1 MANLALIIPTS
12 ISLYQENKNKYG
24 DLMAQTSMAQLNT
37 EQSLSM
43 LTLNQW
49 FSYQDCT
56 FLPLN
61 NVPNKQL
68 GLFSIAFAG
77 DFNTS
82 HVTSIIDF
90 LAKHNQIVTAICQYQ
105 PDLGLAPALCFYTQN
120 AEQAINPLEL
130 QTFSSTLDCQL
141 VQVATPPNLYEPGLL
156 VMDMDS
162 TAITIECIDEIA
174 RLANVY
180 DEVASVTALAMAGKL
195 DFSESLNQRVAKLAG
210 IEKSLIEELK
220 NTLPLMPGIKVL
232 CQILKQHN
240 WYLAIASGG
249 FVPFAERVQALIH
262 LDEVHA
268 NVLEFEG
275 DKLTGKVLGTIVD
288 AQQKAVVLEMLQQ
301 KLGLEKIQTVAIG
314 DGANDLVMMAKAGL
328 GVAVHGKPKVVEQA
342 QAAICQGSLLQLL
355 YMLAIP
361 LGEEP
366 TF

>member
-1 MANLALIIPTS
+1 MANLAFILPLQFV
-12 ISLYQENKNKYG
+12 LYQWNKNKHG
-24 DLMAQTSMAQLNT
+24 DPMSQISMAQLT
-37 EQSLSM
+37 SQQSLSM

-49 FSYQDCT
+49 FAH
-56 FLPLN
+56 N
-61 NVPNKQL
+61 NGIFTLFDGVPNTQE

-77 DFNTS
+77 DFNA
-82 HVTSIIDF
+82 TSIDTFIQF
-90 LAKHNQIVTAICQYQ
+90 LAHHGQTVTALCQYQ
-105 PDLGLAPALCFYTQN
+105 PDLGLSPALCFYTQN
-120 AEQAINPLEL
+120 TTQSINPLTL
-130 QTFSSTLDCQL
+130 KAFSETLECQL
-141 VQVATPPNLYEPGLL
+141 VQINTPPNLYEPGLL

-180 DEVASVTALAMAGKL
+180 DDVASVTALAMAGKL
-195 DFSESLNQRVAKLAG
+195 DFSESLNQRVGKLKG

-220 NTLPLMPGIKVL
+220 NTLPLMPGIKAL
-232 CQILKQHN
+232 CQVLKHHN

-249 FVPFAERVQALIH
+249 FVPFAERVKELIN
-262 LDEVHA
+262 LDEIHA
-268 NVLEFEG
+268 NVLEFKD

-288 AQQKAVVLEMLQQ
+288 AQQKAVILESLQA

-342 QAAICQGSLLQLL
+342 QAAICKGSLLQLL

-361 LGEEP
+361 LNKK
-366 TF
+366 

>member
-1 MANLALIIPTS
+1 MSQIN
-12 ISLYQENKNKYG
+12 
-24 DLMAQTSMAQLNT
+24 MAQSAA
-37 EQSLSM
+37 EQPLQH
-43 LTLNQW
+43 LTLNTW
-49 FSYQDCT
+49 FSYSGGVFT
-56 FLPLN
+56 PLDH
-61 NVPNKQL
+61 VPEKKS

-77 DFNTS
+77 DFEEKHIIN
-82 HVTSIIDF
+82 IIDF
-90 LAKHNQIVTAICQYQ
+90 LATHNQTVTAMCQYQ
-105 PDLGLAPALCFYTQN
+105 PDLGLAPALCFYAQN
-120 AEQAINPLEL
+120 CVQAINPLVL
-130 QTFSSTLDCQL
+130 QEFSNTLDCQL

-174 RLANVY
+174 RLADVY

-220 NTLPLMPGIKVL
+220 GVLPLMPGIKAL

-249 FVPFAERVQALIH
+249 FVPFAERVQALIN

-268 NVLEFEG
+268 NVLEFKD

-288 AQQKAVVLEMLQQ
+288 AQQKAIILESLQQ
-301 KLGLEKIQTVAIG
+301 KLGLEKSQTVAIG
-314 DGANDLVMMAKAGL
+314 DGANDLIMMAKAGL

-342 QAAICQGSLLQLL
+342 QAAICEGSLLQLL

-361 LGEEP
+361 LVKEP
-366 TF
+366 IL

>member
-1 MANLALIIPTS
+1 MSQIN
-12 ISLYQENKNKYG
+12 
-24 DLMAQTSMAQLNT
+24 MAQPTA
-37 EQSLSM
+37 EQPLQH
-43 LTLNQW
+43 LTLNKW
-49 FSYQDCT
+49 FGFSDGVFT
-56 FLPLN
+56 FLDYI
-61 NVPNKQL
+61 PNKAL

-77 DFNTS
+77 DFEEK
-82 HVTSIIDF
+82 HIVSIIDF
-90 LAKHNQIVTAICQYQ
+90 LATHNQTVTAICQYQ
-105 PDLGLAPALCFYTQN
+105 PDLGLAPALCFYAQN
-120 AEQAINPLEL
+120 ADKTINPLVL
-130 QTFSSTLDCQL
+130 QEFSTTLDCQL
-141 VQVATPPNLYEPGLL
+141 VQVVTPPNLYEPGLL

-174 RLANVY
+174 RLADVY

-195 DFSESLNQRVAKLAG
+195 DFSESLNQRVAKLTG

-220 NTLPLMPGIKVL
+220 NALPLMPGIKAL

-249 FVPFAERVQALIH
+249 FVPFAERVQELIN

-268 NVLEFEG
+268 NVLEFKD

-288 AQQKAVVLEMLQQ
+288 AQQKAVILEALQQ
-301 KLGLEKIQTVAIG
+301 KLGLKKTQTVAIG

-342 QAAICQGSLLQLL
+342 QAAICEGSLLQLL

-361 LGEEP
+361 LEKQP
-366 TF
+366 TL